1 MPGVGQEHSHLVTV
15 EGDLAQGASAA
26 FHVINYLVDTHGC
39 PEAVHMEIQL
49 DTEGCSDGVFEGA
62 LAQGASAAFHVIG
75 YLVDTR
81 GCPEAGHMETQLDT
95 EGC

>member
-1 MPGVGQEHSHLVTV
+1 
-15 EGDLAQGASAA
+15 
-26 FHVINYLVDTHGC
+26 
-39 PEAVHMEIQL
+39 MEIQL

-95 EGC
+95 EGCLGGGLARLRSMPGSVGRPLGLCGLWPVRAVYQTCSEIR